1 MERSPRPRLC
11 AAFAHNWVAVPS
23 DAWKIH
29 RADKTSRE
37 DGGNEYFC
45 FGQTIPTGG
54 YNRAMSQAVNSVVSE
69 TRQFEREPGPQ
80 RLPRPLLLALAFV
93 FAALTVLYSALWM
106 YYIRLQTRVELGIE
120 SEYSL
125 ATKSLLTIRVQPG
138 SPAEKSGLKAG
149 DKIVAIDGQSIEQGG
164 ELLRAKIWI
173 AHKPGDAVSL
183 LVQRP
188 GQAQPLHLTAVF
200 RANANAGGLLKGIA
214 EQVVGS
220 YPLIFLAVG
229 LTVLFMRLDDRNAWI
244 LALLFAAFIAAS
256 DLPPAMAMQ
265 LAEPV
270 FQKFMLVY
278 RSIMLSLIAPLLFFF
293 FAVFPERSPIERR
306 VPWLKW
312 VLFLPG
318 IFFAISGMEVGG
330 PSLPAKLAHW
340 IPEGER
346 RIPQVFVYGTAMLAL
361 ISLVMNAM
369 AAPTPEAKRK
379 IRVILWGTL
388 VGVGPGLV
396 VRGISD
402 FGRWQVPFWLD
413 FFNIVTLILFPLSF
427 AYAVVRHRVLE
438 IPVLLRRSARY
449 LLVKHGF
456 VVFVLLL
463 ALVLN
468 ISAAISLSRMFHMQ
482 PALAMSLGT
491 GFGILLAW
499 SSAPTLRRGTER
511 IDRAFFR
518 GAYDARKVLQDLAQ
532 RVRSVNSKEDLATVL
547 HEHLQVALHPSS
559 LAIYLK
565 NSGDSLQAALLQ
577 QPGPQEIPLHF
588 PELDGDFSRGEPVE
602 ITPRL
607 AHSPVIS
614 GLAALHPDCI
624 APVLGRSGALMGL
637 FVLGMRLSE
646 EPYSSEDKLLLGSV
660 ASQAGVALE
669 NIRLAETMAE
679 RMEMDRRTAREMQIA
694 REVQKKL
701 LPQETPAL
709 QSLDYCGACVQA
721 RAVGGDY
728 YDFLDLGSGRVGLVL
743 ADIAGKGISGALLM
757 ANLQAS
763 LRSQYA
769 LAGEDLSRLL
779 VAVNR
784 LFYKNTESN
793 HYATMF
799 FGLYDDST
807 RKFSYVNCGHNAPLL
822 LRSGNTVERLE
833 ATATVMGLFEEWNC
847 AVAEVQLA
855 FGDILALYTDGITE
869 ATNPEGEEF
878 GEERLLNLLRT
889 NCDLPAADL
898 LKKVLNE
905 VQQFSPGEQGDDL
918 TLIVAKVS

>member
-1 MERSPRPRLC
+1 M
-11 AAFAHNWVAVPS
+11 A
-23 DAWKIH
+23 
-29 RADKTSRE
+29 
-37 DGGNEYFC
+37 
-45 FGQTIPTGG
+45 
-54 YNRAMSQAVNSVVSE
+54 QAVNSVVSE
-69 TRQFEREPGPQ
+69 ARQIEMQAGPK
-80 RLPRPLLLALAFV
+80 RLSRPLLLTLAIV

-149 DKIVAIDGQSIEQGG
+149 DKIVAIDAQSIEQGG

-173 AHKPGDAVSL
+173 AHKPGDAISL

-229 LTVLFMRLDDRNAWI
+229 LAVLFMRLDDRNAWV

-256 DLPPAMAMQ
+256 DLPSSMPLVEPA
-265 LAEPV
+265 
-270 FQKFMLVY
+270 FRKFMLVY
-278 RSIMLSLIAPLLFFF
+278 RSTMVSLIAPFFFFF

-312 VLFLPG
+312 ALFMIG
-318 IFFAISGMEVGG
+318 MIFAISGMEVGG
-330 PSLPAKLAHW
+330 PSLPAKLSHW
-340 IPEGER
+340 IPGGER
-346 RIPQVFVYGTAMLAL
+346 RIPMVFLYGTAVLAL
-361 ISLVMNAM
+361 ISLVMNAVV
-369 AAPTPEAKRK
+369 APTPEAKRK

-388 VGVGPGLV
+388 AGVGPGLV

-402 FGRWQVPFWLD
+402 FGHWPVPFWLD
-413 FFNIVTLILFPLSF
+413 FFTIFTLILFPLSF

-463 ALVLN
+463 ALALN
-468 ISAAISLSRMFHMQ
+468 VSAAISLSRMFHMQ

-499 SSAPTLRRGTER
+499 GSAPTLRRGTER

-532 RVRSVNSKEDLATVL
+532 RVRTVNSKEELATVL
-547 HEHLQVALHPSS
+547 HEHLRIALHPSS

-565 NSGDSLQAALLQ
+565 NSGNSLQAALLQ
-577 QPGPQEIPLHF
+577 QPGPQEISPHF

-602 ITPRL
+602 ITPRV
-607 AHSPVIS
+607 AHNPVIS
-614 GLAALHPDCI
+614 DLAALHPDCI
-624 APVLGRSGALMGL
+624 APVLGRSGELMGL
-637 FVLGMRLSE
+637 FVLGVRLSE

-709 QSLDYCGACVQA
+709 QTLDYCGACVQA

-779 VAVNR
+779 IAVNR
-784 LFYKNTESN
+784 LFYKNTEVN

-799 FGLYDDST
+799 FGLYDDSR
-807 RKFSYVNCGHNAPLL
+807 RKLAYVNCGHNAPLL
-822 LRSGNTVERLE
+822 LRGSNTVERLE
-833 ATATVMGLFEEWNC
+833 ATATVMGLFEQWSC
-847 AVAEVQLA
+847 TVAEVQLSP
-855 FGDILALYTDGITE
+855 GDILILYTDGITE
-869 ATNPEGEEF
+869 AANPAGEEF
-878 GEERLLNLLRT
+878 GEERLLHLLRT
-889 NCDLPAADL
+889 SRDLPAADL

-918 TLIVAKVS
+918 TLIVAATRLHLSAAQSKTATSN